1 MRRIERIPE
10 SIFGM
15 ENSSVDANRFYTIL
29 LDAKATNVSE
39 NMCDIA
45 EKLLSGEKENAKIAL
60 EQLWNLKKNLVTESN
75 NTIDLLINFYQ
86 DKMDILRTKEEHI
99 KKVSR
104 DSRDLLEEKRKR
116 DEEFASIKQQII
128 ECNNELRELSSKLEK
143 LKVKEQELSLIEQQL
158 KQELNSNE
166 NEIVNGLYEIILSQQ
181 VKDQQDSLKEEN
193 CALNQDYQSV
203 IDTSKPVQDEVDKK
217 QGFQIMPEESLAS
230 KEQQS
235 QTPTDDSETSTSAV
249 VSGSV
254 VKEVIPQA
262 PPFPKSVVKTTRG
275 RVIGEYYYDNSVYK
289 NKRHYIFNSRYFYEQ
304 LSMNVKLLRQ
314 RFDQNIYSEVQ
325 KMIEDAHNRI
335 SESDKLHFEIST
347 NEILNV
353 RTLKKLWQDVKNRDI
368 DEVERFSNRLRA
380 KIDMLGFNYTIMLQ
394 EQMKR
399 CTEN

>member
-29 LDAKATNVSE
+29 LDAKAANVSE

-60 EQLWNLKKNLVTESN
+60 EQLWSLKKNLVTESN
-75 NTIDLLINFYQ
+75 CTIDLLISFYQ

-128 ECNNELRELSSKLEK
+128 ECNSELRELSSKLEK

-181 VKDQQDSLKEEN
+181 DKDQQDALKEDDN
-193 CALNQDYQSV
+193 ASNQDYHSV
-203 IDTSKPVQDEVDKK
+203 IEQIKPQDEVDKK
-217 QGFQIMPEESLAS
+217 QEPHNLPEQSQSAPVL
-230 KEQQS
+230 QQS
-235 QTPTDDSETSTSAV
+235 EISKGDTGQSTAASSGAV
-249 VSGSV
+249 IQ
-254 VKEVIPQA
+254 EIIPLA
-262 PPFPKSVVKTTRG
+262 PPYPKSVVKTTRG
-275 RVIGEYYYDNSVYK
+275 RVIGEYYYDSSVYK
-289 NKRHYIFNSRYFYEQ
+289 NSRHYIFNSRFFYEQ

-314 RFDQNIYSEVQ
+314 RFDQNIYSEIQ

-335 SESDKLHFEIST
+335 SESDKLHFEVST

-353 RTLKKLWQDVKNRDI
+353 RTLKKLWQDVKSRDI
-368 DEVERFSNRLRA
+368 DEVDRFSNRLRA

>member
-29 LDAKATNVSE
+29 LDAKAANVSE

-60 EQLWNLKKNLVTESN
+60 EQLWSLKKNLVTESN
-75 NTIDLLINFYQ
+75 CTIDLLISFYQ

-128 ECNNELRELSSKLEK
+128 ECNSELRELSSKLEK

-181 VKDQQDSLKEEN
+181 DKDQQDALKEDDN
-193 CALNQDYQSV
+193 ASNQDYHSV
-203 IDTSKPVQDEVDKK
+203 IEQIKPQDEVDKK
-217 QGFQIMPEESLAS
+217 QEPHNLPEQSQSAPVL
-230 KEQQS
+230 QQS
-235 QTPTDDSETSTSAV
+235 EISKGDTGQSTAESSGAV
-249 VSGSV
+249 IQ
-254 VKEVIPQA
+254 EIIPLA
-262 PPFPKSVVKTTRG
+262 PPYPKSVVKTTRG
-275 RVIGEYYYDNSVYK
+275 RVIGEYYYDSSVYK
-289 NKRHYIFNSRYFYEQ
+289 NSRHYIFNSRFFYEQ

-314 RFDQNIYSEVQ
+314 RFDQNIYSEIQ

-335 SESDKLHFEIST
+335 SESDKLHFEVST

-353 RTLKKLWQDVKNRDI
+353 RTLKKLWQDVKSRDI
-368 DEVERFSNRLRA
+368 DEVDRFSNRLRA

>member
-29 LDAKATNVSE
+29 LDAKAANVSE

-45 EKLLSGEKENAKIAL
+45 EKLLLGEKENAKIAL
-60 EQLWNLKKNLVTESN
+60 EQLWSLKKNLVTETN

-104 DSRDLLEEKRKR
+104 DSRNLLEEKRKR
-116 DEEFASIKQQII
+116 DEEFASIKQQIL

-143 LKVKEQELSLIEQQL
+143 LKIKEQELSLIEQEL
-158 KQELNSNE
+158 KKELNSNE

-181 VKDQQDSLKEEN
+181 
-193 CALNQDYQSV
+193 
-203 IDTSKPVQDEVDKK
+203 
-217 QGFQIMPEESLAS
+217 G
-230 KEQQS
+230 KEQ
-235 QTPTDDSETSTSAV
+235 DDSVEETDNTAISQSIQSAIEQIQSAQIDLQSKQEGEEKTEDNGPIEEKPALSADDV
-249 VSGSV
+249 LIQSSSQSPVIQ
-254 VKEVIPQA
+254 EIIPQI

-289 NKRHYIFNSRYFYEQ
+289 NKRHYIFNSRFFYEQ
-304 LSMNVKLLRQ
+304 LSVNIKLLKQ
-314 RFDQNIYSEVQ
+314 RFDQNIYSEIQ

-335 SESDKLHFEIST
+335 SESDKLHFEVST
-347 NEILNV
+347 NEILNTK
-353 RTLKKLWQDVKNRDI
+353 TLKKLWQDVKNRDI
-368 DEVERFSNRLRA
+368 DEVDRFSNRLRA
-380 KIDMLGFNYTIMLQ
+380 KIEMLGYNYTIMLQ

>member
-15 ENSSVDANRFYTIL
+15 ENSSVDTNRFYTIL
-29 LDAKATNVSE
+29 LDAKAANLSE

-75 NTIDLLINFYQ
+75 CTIDLLINFYQ
-86 DKMDILRTKEEHI
+86 NKMDILRTKEEHI
-99 KKVSR
+99 KKISR

-116 DEEFASIKQQII
+116 DEEFASIKQQIM
-128 ECNNELRELSSKLEK
+128 ECNNELRELNAKLEK

-166 NEIVNGLYEIILSQQ
+166 NEIINGLYEIILSQQ
-181 VKDQQDSLKEEN
+181 SKEQQDSLKEGES
-193 CALNQDYQSV
+193 ALSQDYQSV
-203 IDTSKPVQDEVDKK
+203 IDSINLVKDEVEKK
-217 QGFQIMPEESLAS
+217 QEIQGAAEESLTAQ
-230 KEQQS
+230 EQQPQIS
-235 QTPTDDSETSTSAV
+235 ATNTETLALG
-249 VSGSV
+249 SGTAIQETVPPS
-254 VKEVIPQA
+254 A

-275 RVIGEYYYDNSVYK
+275 RVIGEYYYDSSVYK

-314 RFDQNIYSEVQ
+314 RFDHNIYLEIQ

-347 NEILNV
+347 NEILNA

-368 DEVERFSNRLRA
+368 DEIDRFSKRLRA
-380 KIDMLGFNYTIMLQ
+380 KIDMLGVNYTIMLQ

-399 CTEN
+399 CIES

>member
-29 LDAKATNVSE
+29 LDAKAANVSE

-75 NTIDLLINFYQ
+75 CTIDLLINFYQ

-104 DSRDLLEEKRKR
+104 DSRDLLEEKRRR
-116 DEEFASIKQQII
+116 DEEFASIKQQIND
-128 ECNNELRELSSKLEK
+128 CNNELRELSSKLEK
-143 LKVKEQELSLIEQQL
+143 LKIKEQELSLIEQQL

-181 VKDQQDSLKEEN
+181 DKDQQDSLKEEDH
-193 CALNQDYQSV
+193 ALNLEYQSAV
-203 IDTSKPVQDEVDKK
+203 DPINAVQDEVDKK
-217 QGFQIMPEESLAS
+217 QECVSEESPAVQVQLP
-230 KEQQS
+230 EI
-235 QTPTDDSETSTSAV
+235 STGGTEASAV
-249 VSGSV
+249 ISGPV
-254 VKEVIPQA
+254 IQEIIPQA

-275 RVIGEYYYDNSVYK
+275 RVIGEYYYDRSVYK

-304 LSMNVKLLRQ
+304 LSMNIKLLRQ
-314 RFDQNIYSEVQ
+314 RFDQNIYSEIQ

-335 SESDKLHFEIST
+335 SESDKLHFEVST
-347 NEILNV
+347 NEILNAK
-353 RTLKKLWQDVKNRDI
+353 TLKKLWQEVKNRDI
-368 DEVERFSNRLRA
+368 DEVDRFSNRLRA

>member
-60 EQLWNLKKNLVTESN
+60 EQLWNLKKNLVTGSN
-75 NTIDLLINFYQ
+75 STIDLLINFYQ

-104 DSRDLLEEKRKR
+104 DSRDLLVEKRRR

-128 ECNNELRELSSKLEK
+128 ECNNELRELNSKLEK

-158 KQELNSNE
+158 NQELNSNE

-181 VKDQQDSLKEEN
+181 DKGQQNTLKESD
-193 CALNQDYQSV
+193 CASGQEFQGA
-203 IDTSKPVQDEVDKK
+203 IDSINFVLDEAAKK
-217 QGFQIMPEESLAS
+217 QEPASEESLA
-230 KEQQS
+230 EQVQ
-235 QTPTDDSETSTSAV
+235 QPDISTGDTEESAV
-249 VSGSV
+249 IPGPVIQ
-254 VKEVIPQA
+254 EVIPQA

-275 RVIGEYYYDNSVYK
+275 RVIGEYYYDSSVYK

-304 LSMNVKLLRQ
+304 LSMNIKLLRQ
-314 RFDQNIYSEVQ
+314 RFDQNIYSEIQ

-347 NEILNV
+347 NEILNAK
-353 RTLKKLWQDVKNRDI
+353 TLKKLWQDVKNRDI
-368 DEVERFSNRLRA
+368 DEVDRFSNRLRA
-380 KIDMLGFNYTIMLQ
+380 KIDMLGVNYTIMLQ

>member
-15 ENSSVDANRFYTIL
+15 ENSSVDTNRFYTIL
-29 LDAKATNVSE
+29 LDAKAANVSE

-86 DKMDILRTKEEHI
+86 DKMDILRTKEEYI

-104 DSRDLLEEKRKR
+104 DSRDLLEEKRRK
-116 DEEFASIKQQII
+116 DEEYASIKQQII

-181 VKDQQDSLKEEN
+181 GKDQQDSLKEEDD
-193 CALNQDYQSV
+193 ALNQDYQSV
-203 IDTSKPVQDEVDKK
+203 IDAIKPVKDEVEKK
-217 QGFQIMPEESLAS
+217 QDLPIMPEESLAS

-235 QTPTDDSETSTSAV
+235 ENPADDTETSAV
-249 VSGSV
+249 ASGSV

-275 RVIGEYYYDNSVYK
+275 RVIGEYYYDSSVYK

-314 RFDQNIYSEVQ
+314 RFDQNIYSEIQ

-335 SESDKLHFEIST
+335 SESEKLHFEVST

-368 DEVERFSNRLRA
+368 DEVDRFSSRLRA
-380 KIDMLGFNYTIMLQ
+380 KIDMLGLNYTIMLQ

>member
-29 LDAKATNVSE
+29 LDAKAANVSE

-86 DKMDILRTKEEHI
+86 DKMDILRTKEEYI

-104 DSRDLLEEKRKR
+104 DSRDLLEEKRRK

-181 VKDQQDSLKEEN
+181 GKDQQDSLKEEDD
-193 CALNQDYQSV
+193 ALNQDYQSV
-203 IDTSKPVQDEVDKK
+203 IDAIKPVKDEVEKK
-217 QGFQIMPEESLAS
+217 QDLPIMPEESLAS
-230 KEQQS
+230 NEQQ
-235 QTPTDDSETSTSAV
+235 PENPADDTEISAV
-249 VSGSV
+249 ASGAV

-275 RVIGEYYYDNSVYK
+275 RVIGEYYYDSSVYK

-314 RFDQNIYSEVQ
+314 RFDQNIYSEIQ

-335 SESDKLHFEIST
+335 SESDKLHFEVST

-368 DEVERFSNRLRA
+368 DEVDRFSNRLRA
-380 KIDMLGFNYTIMLQ
+380 KIDMLGLNYTIMLQ

>member
-29 LDAKATNVSE
+29 LDAKAANVSE

-60 EQLWNLKKNLVTESN
+60 EQLWNLKKNLITEPNS
-75 NTIDLLINFYQ
+75 TIDLLINFYQ

-104 DSRDLLEEKRKR
+104 DSRDLLEEKRRR

-128 ECNNELRELSSKLEK
+128 DCNNELRELNSKLEK

-181 VKDQQDSLKEEN
+181 SRNQQDSLKED
-193 CALNQDYQSV
+193 CSLNQDYQSV
-203 IDTSKPVQDEVDKK
+203 FDTIKPAQDEVEKK
-217 QGFQIMPEESLAS
+217 QEFQIESEENLAA

-235 QTPTDDSETSTSAV
+235 EISTDDTETSTV

-254 VKEVIPQA
+254 VKEVIPLA

-275 RVIGEYYYDNSVYK
+275 RVIGEYYYDSSVYK

-314 RFDQNIYSEVQ
+314 RFDQNIYSEIQ

-335 SESDKLHFEIST
+335 SESDKLHFEVST
-347 NEILNV
+347 NEILNA

-368 DEVERFSNRLRA
+368 DEVDRFSNRLRA
-380 KIDMLGFNYTIMLQ
+380 KIDMLGLNYTIMLQ

>member
-29 LDAKATNVSE
+29 LDAKAANVSE

-86 DKMDILRTKEEHI
+86 DKMDILRTKEEYI

-104 DSRDLLEEKRKR
+104 DSRDLLEEKRRK
-116 DEEFASIKQQII
+116 DEEYASIKQQII

-181 VKDQQDSLKEEN
+181 GKDQQDSLKEEDD
-193 CALNQDYQSV
+193 ALNQDYQSV
-203 IDTSKPVQDEVDKK
+203 IDAIKPVKDEVEKK
-217 QGFQIMPEESLAS
+217 QDLPIMPEESLAS

-235 QTPTDDSETSTSAV
+235 ENPADDTETSAV
-249 VSGSV
+249 ASGSV

-275 RVIGEYYYDNSVYK
+275 RVIGEYYYDSSVYK

-314 RFDQNIYSEVQ
+314 RFDQNIYSEIQ

-335 SESDKLHFEIST
+335 SESEKLHFEVST

-368 DEVERFSNRLRA
+368 DEVDRFSSRLRA
-380 KIDMLGFNYTIMLQ
+380 KIDMLGLNYTIMLQ